1 MAVKEKNE
9 QQEEKNEQKEK
20 NEQQEEKNNNGNY
33 SINLAI
39 VGGVVGAGIGLLS
52 SPGTSKKLYQNI
64 SQSEVV
70 KVAGNQLRRSAQEML
85 AAQAQS
91 GIKQLASGYMGKNVV
106 SLLSPLKSDEKKKS
120 KNDASS
126 ELDEIKEENKSINNR
141 LDKIEN
147 MLGELVDSKK

>member
-1 MAVKEKNE
+1 MVVKEKNE
-9 QQEEKNEQKEK
+9 QQEEKNK
-20 NEQQEEKNNNGNY
+20 QQEEKNDQSNY

-70 KVAGNQLRRSAQEML
+70 KVAGNQLRRSVQEML
-85 AAQAQS
+85 AAQAQN
-91 GIKQLASGYMGKNVV
+91 GIKQLASGYMGKNVM
-106 SLLSPLKSDEKKKS
+106 SFLSTSRKNDEEKKKA
-120 KNDASS
+120 DDDSS
-126 ELDEIKEENKSINNR
+126 ELDEIKEENKCINNR

>member
-1 MAVKEKNE
+1 MAVKEKKE
-9 QQEEKNEQKEK
+9 QQEEKND
-20 NEQQEEKNNNGNY
+20 NSNY

-39 VGGVVGAGIGLLS
+39 VGGVVGAGIGLFS
-52 SPGTSKKLYQNI
+52 SPGTSKKLFKNI
-64 SQSEVV
+64 SQSEIV

-91 GIKQLASGYMGKNVV
+91 GIKQLASGYMGKNVA

-120 KNDASS
+120 KSDDNSS
-126 ELDEIKEENKSINNR
+126 DLDEIKEENKSINKR

>member
-9 QQEEKNEQKEK
+9 QQEEQ
-20 NEQQEEKNNNGNY
+20 NEQQEEKNDNSNY

-52 SPGTSKKLYQNI
+52 SPGTSKKLFKNI

-85 AAQAQS
+85 AAQAQN

-106 SLLSPLKSDEKKKS
+106 SLMSPLKSDEKKKS
-120 KNDASS
+120 KADDASS

>member
-9 QQEEKNEQKEK
+9 QQEEKNEQ
-20 NEQQEEKNNNGNY
+20 QEGNNDQNNY

-52 SPGTSKKLYQNI
+52 SPGTSKKLFKNI

-91 GIKQLASGYMGKNVV
+91 GIKQLASGYMGKNVA
-106 SLLSPLKSDEKKKS
+106 SFLSPLKTDESKKTKAD
-120 KNDASS
+120 DASS
-126 ELDEIKEENKSINNR
+126 DLDEIKEENKSINNR

>member
-9 QQEEKNEQKEK
+9 QQEEKNEQQVEK
-20 NEQQEEKNNNGNY
+20 NDQSNY

-52 SPGTSKKLYQNI
+52 SPGTSKKLYKNI

-85 AAQAQS
+85 AAQAQN

-106 SLLSPLKSDEKKKS
+106 SLLNPTKSNEKK
-120 KNDASS
+120 DAKDDNSS
-126 ELDEIKEENKSINNR
+126 TELKEIKEENNNINNR

>member
-1 MAVKEKNE
+1 MAVKEKKE
-9 QQEEKNEQKEK
+9 QQEEKNDIS
-20 NEQQEEKNNNGNY
+20 NY

-52 SPGTSKKLYQNI
+52 SPGTSKKLFKNI
-64 SQSEVV
+64 SQSEIV

-106 SLLSPLKSDEKKKS
+106 SLLSPLKSDQKKKS
-120 KNDASS
+120 KSEGNSS
-126 ELDEIKEENKSINNR
+126 DLDEIKEENKSINKR